1 MKAPPDMLASPP
13 DWAERERLFD
23 MGQRLGGLISLR
35 WDMLAD
41 RITWSRSPEFLL
53 GPRPRDGYPLL
64 REMIHP
70 EDLEVWLSARRR
82 TLEAGEEAHSIYRLV
97 RTDGALRWIENFHR
111 AEKDATGRH
120 THMIVTMLDITARR
134 EAEIARA
141 AVEASLA
148 EYRRT
153 MTSMLAITREG
164 FWQIDNDARTVDLNP
179 AMCAILG
186 RPREAVLGRPI
197 YEFVDPANERM
208 FRDQVARRA
217 AGAASTYEVHVLR
230 PDGSLVPC
238 INNAAPILD
247 EAGRKTGS
255 VGLWTEISER
265 KRAEVELQRTAAT
278 LELKVRE
285 RTAEVAARETQ
296 LRLLIDL
303 LPQLIFVRA
312 RDGRYLMANRAY
324 AAFYDVTPEALV
336 GRTGAAAGLPA
347 ELMAISESL
356 DAHARPGTD
365 PAAGEILLRDRQG
378 RERVLFN
385 IRIPFRFSA
394 EHPDA
399 ILGVASDITE
409 RKRQERELRLSEERL
424 RQAIDVS
431 PFPLTVRDRDG
442 RLLMTNRANAELLG
456 MSVEQMLGTT
466 RREVGMHAD
475 EIEALE
481 RADQRARALGRR
493 IDQTEIALTDSRGV
507 RRLFTSLRVPFR
519 FSDDHPDAVLG
530 AFSEITELKEAHA
543 EVRALNAELESRV
556 ATRTAELAG
565 AVADLESFS
574 YSVSHDLRAPARA
587 VVGFARLL
595 IEDGLVVPGEE
606 ARAHVERIAAAGT
619 RMGEM
624 IDGLLQLAQI
634 KRSPLRVMPLDLSDM
649 ARTTWEIVQGAD
661 FNRIVVFSVEP
672 GLMAHG
678 DPALVRNVLENLLG
692 NAFKYTRD
700 RADAC
705 VEFGQSVLEGETVF
719 HVRDNGAGFNMEHA
733 KQLFG
738 AFVRLH
744 AAQEFSGSGIGLA
757 TAHKIVERHG
767 GRIWAEAAPGR
778 GATFYFT
785 LAPQTT

>member
-1 MKAPPDMLASPP
+1 MNATTGTPASPS
-13 DWAERERLFD
+13 DWAERERLYD
-23 MGQRLGGLISLR
+23 MGQRLAGLISLQ
-35 WDMLAD
+35 WDVLPD

-53 GPRPRDGYPLL
+53 GPRPTGGYPVF
-64 REMIHP
+64 RDMVHP
-70 EDLEVWLSARRR
+70 EDRPAWLAARNKALESGA
-82 TLEAGEEAHSIYRLV
+82 EEHYVYRLL
-97 RTDGALRWIENFHR
+97 RTDGEVRWVENIQR
-111 AEKDATGRH
+111 SETDATGRP
-120 THMIVTMLDITARR
+120 TRAVMTLLDITARR

-141 AVEASLA
+141 AIEASLA

-164 FWQIDNDARTVDLNP
+164 FWLIDNDMRSVDLNP

-186 RPREAVLGRPI
+186 LPREAVLGRSI
-197 YEFVDPANERM
+197 YDFVDSANARI
-208 FRDQVARRA
+208 FRDQATKRA
-217 AGAASTYEVHVLR
+217 AGVASTYEVHLRR
-230 PDGSLVPC
+230 PDGSLIPC
-238 INNAAPILD
+238 INNATPILD
-247 EAGRKTGS
+247 EAGRKTGA

-278 LELKVRE
+278 LERSVGE
-285 RTAEVAARETQ
+285 RTAEIAAREAQ

-312 RDGRYLMANRAY
+312 RDGRYLMANQAY
-324 AAFYDVTPEALV
+324 ADFYGVTPEALV
-336 GRTGAAAGLPA
+336 GRTGAAAGLPT

-356 DAHARPGTD
+356 DAHARLDTNR
-365 PAAGEILLRDRQG
+365 AAGEILLRDPQG
-378 RERVLFN
+378 RERVLSN
-385 IRIPFRFSA
+385 IRMPFRFSA

-409 RKRQERELRLSEERL
+409 HNRQERELRMSEERL

-431 PFPLTVRDRDG
+431 PFPMTVRDRDG

-456 MSVEQMLGTT
+456 LSVEQMLGTT
-466 RREVGMHAD
+466 RSEVGMRPD
-475 EIEALE
+475 EIEALD
-481 RADQRARALGRR
+481 RADQRARALNRR
-493 IDQTEIALTDSRGV
+493 VDQPEVSLTDSQGK
-507 RRLFTSLRVPFR
+507 RRVFTSVRVPFR
-519 FSDDHPDAVLG
+519 FSGEHPDAMLG
-530 AFSEITELKEAHA
+530 TFSEITDLKQAHA

-556 ATRTAELAG
+556 AARTAELAG

-595 IEDGLVVPGEE
+595 IEDGLVVPGEV

-624 IDGLLQLAQI
+624 IDGLLQLSQI
-634 KRSPLRVMPLDLSDM
+634 KRSPLRVMPLDLSNM
-649 ARTTWEIVQGAD
+649 ARTTWEMVQGAEP
-661 FNRIVVFSVEP
+661 NRSVAFSVTA
-672 GLMAHG
+672 GLQAHG

-700 RADAC
+700 RVEAC
-705 VEFGQSVLEGETVF
+705 VEFGQSVHEGEMVF

-744 AAQEFSGSGIGLA
+744 ATREFSGSGIGLA
-757 TAHKIVERHG
+757 TTHKIIERHG

-785 LAPQTT
+785 LAPQAT

>member
-1 MKAPPDMLASPP
+1 MTGPPP
-13 DWAERERLFD
+13 DWVERERLFD
-23 MGQRLGGLISLR
+23 MGQRLGGLVSLR
-35 WDMLAD
+35 WDVQAD

-70 EDLEVWLSARRR
+70 EDLELWLSSRRR
-82 TLEAGEEAHSIYRLV
+82 TLETGEEAHCIYRLV
-97 RTDGALRWIENFHR
+97 RTDGALRWIENFQR
-111 AEKDATGRH
+111 AEASAAGRT
-120 THMIVTMLDITARR
+120 THVVVTLMDITARR
-134 EAEIARA
+134 DAELARA
-141 AVEASLA
+141 TVEASMA

-164 FWQIDNDARTVDLNP
+164 FWLIDNELRTIDLNP

-186 RPREAVLGRPI
+186 QPREAVLGRRI
-197 YEFVDPANERM
+197 YEFVDPANERV
-208 FRDQVARRA
+208 FRDQAARRA
-217 AGAASTYEVHVLR
+217 AGAPSTYEISLLR

-255 VGLWTEISER
+255 VGLWTDISER
-265 KRAEVELQRTAAT
+265 MRAEEDLQRTAES
-278 LELKVRE
+278 LERKVE
-285 RTAEVAARETQ
+285 DRTAELAAREAQ

-312 RDGRYLMANRAY
+312 RDGRYLMTNRAY
-324 AAFYDVTPEALV
+324 ADFYGVTPEALV
-336 GRTGAAAGLPA
+336 GRTGTDVGLPA
-347 ELMAISESL
+347 ELVALSESI
-356 DAHARPGTD
+356 DAQAGPDGATAR
-365 PAAGEILLRDRQG
+365 EILLRDPQG
-378 RERVLFN
+378 RERVLSN
-385 IRIPFRFSA
+385 IRISFRFSA

-409 RKRQERELRLSEERL
+409 HKRQERELRLSEERL
-424 RQAIDVS
+424 RQAIDVL
-431 PFPLTVRDRDG
+431 PFPMTVRDRDG

-493 IDQTEIALTDSRGV
+493 IDQTEIALTDARGV

-519 FSDDHPDAVLG
+519 FSAEHPDAVLG
-530 AFSEITELKEAHA
+530 AFGEITELKEAHA

-556 ATRTAELAG
+556 ALRTAELAG
-565 AVADLESFS
+565 AVADLEAFS

-587 VVGFARLL
+587 VVGFAQLL
-595 IEDGLVVPGEE
+595 IEDGLVAPGKE

-624 IDGLLQLAQI
+624 IDGLLRLAQI
-634 KRSPLRVMPLDLSDM
+634 KRTPLRLMPLDLSDM
-649 ARTTWEIVQGAD
+649 ARSTWELVQGTD
-661 FNRIVVFSVEP
+661 PKRLVSFSVAP
-672 GLMAHG
+672 GMVARG
-678 DPALVRNVLENLLG
+678 DPALVRSVLENLLG

-700 RADAC
+700 RADAR
-705 VEFGQSVLEGETVF
+705 VEMGQSVLAGETVF
-719 HVRDNGAGFNMEHA
+719 HVRDNGAGFSMEHA
-733 KQLFG
+733 AQLFG

-744 AAQEFSGSGIGLA
+744 ASRGFAGSGIGLA
-757 TAHKIVERHG
+757 TAHKVIERHG
-767 GRIWAEAAPGR
+767 GRIWAEAAPGL

-785 LAPQTT
+785 LAPQAT